1 MRERKDDQYDSLL
14 KKWKEDTKIT
24 LNEEVWQKIDFAYQG
39 IAIPKNEDDGAKDD
53 KNTSDEKE
61 DDADSDKEDA
71 QSEEEDEDSEN

>member
-1 MRERKDDQYDSLL
+1 M
-14 KKWKEDTKIT
+14 KKWREETEISF
-24 LNEEVWQKIDFAYQG
+24 NEERWQEIDFAYQG

-53 KNTSDEKE
+53 KKASDEKE